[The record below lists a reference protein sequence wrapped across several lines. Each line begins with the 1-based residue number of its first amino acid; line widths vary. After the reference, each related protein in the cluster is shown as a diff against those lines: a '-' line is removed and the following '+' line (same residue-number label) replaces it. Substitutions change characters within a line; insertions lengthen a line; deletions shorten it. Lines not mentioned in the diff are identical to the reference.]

1 MLKSFLLYFVCSI
14 IAINLSAFTL
24 ALQMGLID
32 TSIVFK
38 TVSWIL
44 TISAWYL
51 VFMYRNR

>member
-51 VFMYRNR
+51 VFIYRNR